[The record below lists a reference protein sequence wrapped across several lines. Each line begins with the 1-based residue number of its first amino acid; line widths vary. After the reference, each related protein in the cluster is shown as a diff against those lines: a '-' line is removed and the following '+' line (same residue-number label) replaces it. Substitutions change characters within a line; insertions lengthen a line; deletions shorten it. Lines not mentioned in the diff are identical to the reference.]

1 MSASTTHLQVSETGW
16 EHLLPMLPLM
26 QLCGSQWGKVTDL
39 GLFALSQNLWE
50 VDVSVLI
57 LQTRKLRHTH
67 SQPMNQKMPPG

>member
-1 MSASTTHLQVSETGW
+1 
-16 EHLLPMLPLM
+16 MLPLM